1 MKSIKLKARRRE
13 EASKKNVHKLRQQG
27 EIPGVLYGHKKDP
40 VHLALPEHEFWTI
53 LHNAT
58 SEHLILDLEVEG
70 VDMKEHMTLVR
81 DVQHHPVSGDV
92 LHVDFQRIS
101 MNESIKVGVPVHLK
115 GMSRGVKEFGGIL
128 DQGVREVMITTTAA
142 NVPEHLDIDIS
153 SLMIGDTIHISDL
166 VSLYPDID
174 FLDEGHINLA
184 HVSPP
189 KKMEDLTE
197 AVEGEEEEVEG
208 AEEGETAE
216 DEAAEGKAAEGKAA
230 EKGKKKD

>member
-1 MKSIKLKARRRE
+1 MKPIKLKARRRK
-13 EASKKNVHKLRQQG
+13 EANKKNVHKLRQQG

-40 VHLALPEHEFWTI
+40 VHLALLEHEFWTI

-70 VDMKEHMTLVR
+70 VDMEEHITLVR

-101 MNESIKVGVPVHLK
+101 MNENIKVGVPVNLN

-128 DQGVREVMITTTAA
+128 DQGVREVMIATTAA
-142 NVPEHLDIDIS
+142 NVPEHLDIDVT
-153 SLMIGDTIHISDL
+153 SLMIGDTVHISDL
-166 VSLYPDID
+166 VNLYPDID

-197 AVEGEEEEVEG
+197 AVEGEEEEAEG
-208 AEEGETAE
+208 AEEGEAAAE
-216 DEAAEGKAAEGKAA
+216 EGEAAAEEGEAAAKKG
-230 EKGKKKD
+230 GKKD